1 MSVIEPPDFEWFRKL
16 FLLRYKAAQESTL
29 ITPWYSLRALLEV
42 YDALLPLKDCG
53 VVERALVHSWI
64 NRINRRISY
73 LNAIDKRTN
82 RCGLLCS

>member
-29 ITPWYSLRALLEV
+29 ITPWYSLRDLLEV

-64 NRINRRISY
+64 NRINRRIAQ
-73 LNAIDKRTN
+73 LNVINERADC
-82 RCGLLCS
+82 CGLLCS